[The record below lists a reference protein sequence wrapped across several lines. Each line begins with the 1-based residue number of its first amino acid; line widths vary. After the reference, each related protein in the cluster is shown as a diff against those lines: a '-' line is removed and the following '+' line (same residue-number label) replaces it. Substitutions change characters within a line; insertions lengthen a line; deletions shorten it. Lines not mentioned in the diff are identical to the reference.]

1 MRNNKHMKIHDLNI
15 PTYLTLFRL
24 VLSPFFLP
32 FLFVYVLPYNN
43 LFVTYFVA
51 SFFVF
56 LSFTD
61 FLDGYLARKYKQE
74 TALGR
79 ALDPIADKFLLF
91 SALISLVAL
100 HKMYFYWAIIFIG
113 REFFIMG
120 LRIVAL
126 ENNIK
131 VHVSW
136 LGKLKTIA
144 QIAYITMVIV
154 DASYS
159 SLALSVA
166 LFLSLVSA
174 YFYYASFIE
183 QFTQKKFHSIG

>member
-1 MRNNKHMKIHDLNI
+1 M
-15 PTYLTLFRL
+15 YG
-24 VLSPFFLP
+24 
-32 FLFVYVLPYNN
+32 LPYNN
-43 LFVTYFVA
+43 SFVSYFIALFFIL
-51 SFFVF
+51 

-74 TALGR
+74 TVLGR

-100 HKMYFYWAIIFIG
+100 HKIYFYWAIIFIA

-126 ENNIK
+126 ENSIT

-144 QIAYITMVIV
+144 QIIYITMIIIN
-154 DASYS
+154 APYS
-159 SLALSVA
+159 EFALSVA
-166 LFLSLVSA
+166 LFLSLASA
-174 YFYYASFIE
+174 YFYYISFME
-183 QFTQKKFHSIG
+183 QFAQKKFHPIG

>member
-1 MRNNKHMKIHDLNI
+1 MKIHDFNI

-24 VLSPFFLP
+24 VVSPLCLP
-32 FLFVYVLPYNN
+32 FLLMYVLPYNN
-43 LFVTYFVA
+43 IYTTYCVA
-51 SFFVF
+51 LFFVF

-61 FLDGYLARKYKQE
+61 FLDGYLARKYHQE
-74 TALGR
+74 TVLGR

-91 SALISLVAL
+91 SALITLVAT
-100 HKMYFYWAIIFIG
+100 HKIYFYWAIIFIG

-126 ENNIK
+126 ENALN

-144 QIAYITMVIV
+144 QIIYITMVIL
-154 DASYS
+154 DSSYS
-159 SLALSVA
+159 SLALSAA
-166 LFLSLVSA
+166 LFLSLISA
-174 YFYYASFIE
+174 YFYYESFMK
-183 QFTQKKFHSIG
+183 QFAQKKFHSVS